1 MNIIPLICSL
11 LIAVVHVHCGIV
23 DNRIEKFKDFDGNC
37 NVPDGL
43 RAEIRSYQA
52 TVDRIVEA
60 VLNGQFKGKTW
71 QR

>member
-11 LIAVVHVHCGIV
+11 LIAVVHCGVV
-23 DNRIEKFKDFDGNC
+23 DNRIEKFKDSDGNC
-37 NVPDGL
+37 NIPDGL
-43 RAEIRSYQA
+43 RAEIRSHQA